1 MAVSSTSPSVPDH
14 IPEGGNGY
22 SHSRRTANLEILRS
36 CPMMGTGI
44 SWDEILCIATKELSE
59 AVLALNLPGGS
70 EITRLELSSRCRIL

>member
-1 MAVSSTSPSVPDH
+1 
-14 IPEGGNGY
+14 
-22 SHSRRTANLEILRS
+22 
-36 CPMMGTGI
+36 MGTGI